1 MGSVNL
7 KIAYG
12 GAASLFSLTIWISYM
27 PRDFSAFGCELGVKV
42 TSEALVQQAAV
53 TAPSGKACAQMPPC
67 SCMQPCDH
75 HPWQRD
81 VED

>member
-7 KIAYG
+7 KISYG

-27 PRDFSAFGCELGVKV
+27 PRDFSTFRCELGVKV

-53 TAPSGKACAQMPPC
+53 TAPSGKSMCPNAAL
-67 SCMQPCDH
+67 H
-75 HPWQRD
+75 LYAAL
-81 VED
+81 